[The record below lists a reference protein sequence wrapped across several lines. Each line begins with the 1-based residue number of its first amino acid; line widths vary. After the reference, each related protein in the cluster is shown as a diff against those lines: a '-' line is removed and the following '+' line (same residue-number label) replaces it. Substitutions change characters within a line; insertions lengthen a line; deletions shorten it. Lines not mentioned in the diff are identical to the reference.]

1 MPGLT
6 MLLTILMLATQL
18 AAPQH
23 ARPLAEPSLAPL
35 VKEVIVNAPREA
47 VWQAWTTPQGLQS
60 FFARNVNMELRPA
73 GPFEMLFDHEAEEG
87 LRGSEGCMV
96 LSFVEEEMLSFTWN
110 APPEF
115 MMERSDHTVVVLQFA
130 EVDVDRTRVTL
141 RHDGWSWK
149 GPRAGQKGRWGEV
162 RDYFDDEWDRV
173 LKNLRNRFDEGPRW
187 TEEEIESARVEVEE
201 LQHFVYLTTPVR
213 ADWQDMSTYSDEEKE
228 AVKEAFTGHTAHLL
242 KLLARDRLIF
252 GGPSLP
258 QVAYP
263 ETAAAQ
269 PLEIPP
275 VFIFVV
281 KARDLEEA
289 RELMEGEPMVAR
301 GFWKGRVQP
310 FVVGAGALPLRTS
323 GR

>member
-1 MPGLT
+1 
-6 MLLTILMLATQL
+6 
-18 AAPQH
+18 
-23 ARPLAEPSLAPL
+23 
-35 VKEVIVNAPREA
+35 
-47 VWQAWTTPQGLQS
+47 
-60 FFARNVNMELRPA
+60 
-73 GPFEMLFDHEAEEG
+73 
-87 LRGSEGCMV
+87 
-96 LSFVEEEMLSFTWN
+96 
-110 APPEF
+110 
-115 MMERSDHTVVVLQFA
+115 
-130 EVDVDRTRVTL
+130 
-141 RHDGWSWK
+141 
-149 GPRAGQKGRWGEV
+149 
-162 RDYFDDEWDRV
+162 
-173 LKNLRNRFDEGPRW
+173 
-187 TEEEIESARVEVEE
+187 
-201 LQHFVYLTTPVR
+201 
-213 ADWQDMSTYSDEEKE
+213 MSTYSDEEKE

-301 GFWKGRVQP
+301 GLWKGRVQP
-310 FVVGAGALPLRTS
+310 FDVAAGALPLRTS